1 MAHYEQTV
9 TDSLLSLVEGAQ
21 FTSQNTGNVADDY
34 AATEWLS
41 DVPMPSL
48 ADVEAEIAKI
58 AAGNPTDASGRIKY
72 EYRRL
77 RAPEYPPVTDLAD
90 AIFWQQQGD
99 NSKMEAYVAACEA
112 VKAKYP
118 KPE

>member
-1 MAHYEQTV
+1 MSNYDATV
-9 TDSLLSLVEGAQ
+9 TGALQSLVDGPLVV
-21 FTSQNTGNVADDY
+21 SQNTGNIAEDY
-34 AATEWLS
+34 AATEWLG
-41 DVPMPSL
+41 DGQMPSL
-48 ADVEAEIAKI
+48 AEVEAEIAKI
-58 AAGNPTDASGRIKY
+58 QAGNPTDASGLDRY

-90 AIFWQQQGD
+90 AIYWQQQGD
-99 NSKMEAYVAACEA
+99 DSKMEAYVAACEA